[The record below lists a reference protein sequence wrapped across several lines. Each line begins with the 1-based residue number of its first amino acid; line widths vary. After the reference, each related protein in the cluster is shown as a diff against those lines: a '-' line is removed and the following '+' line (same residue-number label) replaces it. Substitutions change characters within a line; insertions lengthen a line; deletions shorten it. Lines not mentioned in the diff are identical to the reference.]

1 MMEFLQTKILQKYND
16 MNLWKKLRVK
26 KESNATVIMGHSENK
41 NHNVTRLS
49 SLLTKR
55 SVVSSN
61 GKYFMSKSFKKV

>member
-26 KESNATVIMGHSENK
+26 KESNATVIMGHSGNK
-41 NHNVTRLS
+41 KHNVTRLS

-55 SVVSSN
+55 SLVSSN